1 MGLDMYIYKGYR
13 DEIEL
18 NEDNLIIEGSYEQK
32 SGEFFYWR
40 KHPAIH
46 DWMNNLYYDRGGTD
60 TFNGIDLYLDKN
72 DLKKLK
78 KDLVKRNLNYEASGF
93 FFGSSPNP
101 NSQEFIRQLK
111 KDLEFIFKALKEIK
125 DDERVIFIYTSSW

>member
-1 MGLDMYIYKGYR
+1 MGLDMYIYKTSHDKVEL
-13 DEIEL
+13 DENL
-18 NEDNLIIEGSYEQK
+18 LIIKDNSKELED
-32 SGEFFYWR
+32 FFYWR

-46 DWMNNLYYDRGGTD
+46 DWMNNLYYDRGGKD
-60 TFNGIDLYLDKN
+60 TFNGINLYLDKN

-78 KDLVKRNLNYEASGF
+78 KDLIKKNLNYEASGF

-111 KDLEFIFKALKEIK
+111 IDLQFIFKALKEIK
-125 DDERVIFIYTSSW
+125 NDENIVFIYTSSW